1 MNLVILK
8 GNLTRDPQLSFTPNQ
23 VPVCDFGLAVNK
35 KWTGQDGQKHEEV
48 CFVDCRAFKRTAEVI
63 NEHFNKG
70 KPILLNGELHFSQ
83 WEKEGRKYTKLRV
96 TVRSFEFLGGNEQPQ
111 QQPQQSPQQQYQPA
125 PQQDYAP
132 PAQQGDPELIPF

>member
-35 KWTGQDGQKHEEV
+35 KWTGQDGQKREEV
-48 CFVDCRAFKRTAEVI
+48 CFVDCRAFNRTAEVI

-83 WEKEGRKYTKLRV
+83 WEKEGRKHSKLRV